1 MAQEIDMTEFDK
13 QPYYTPTE
21 FGKIFKVDPSTVL
34 NWIHQGALYAVRLG
48 PKTYRIPLAAVM
60 QRANPQAQPT
70 RIQIAASTELQADE
84 KRSRRVLQ
92 AR

>member
-1 MAQEIDMTEFDK
+1 MTEFDK

-48 PKTYRIPLAAVM
+48 PKTYRIPLAVVM

-70 RIQIAASTELQADE
+70 RIQIDASTELQADE
-84 KRSRRVLQ
+84 QRSRRVLQ

>member
-1 MAQEIDMTEFDK
+1 MTEFDK

-48 PKTYRIPLAAVM
+48 PKTYRIPLAVVM

-70 RIQIAASTELQADE
+70 RIQIDANTELQADE
-84 KRSRRVLQ
+84 QRSRRVLQ